1 MYARL
6 LKGLQTKI
14 KLWFLPILLSSN
26 DLNQQPSPKNLI
38 DFTRG
43 GNKIRPIFISDINQ
57 FTA

>member
-14 KLWFLPILLSSN
+14 KPWFLPILLSSN
-26 DLNQQPSPKNLI
+26 DLNQYPSTKNLI

-43 GNKIRPIFISDINQ
+43 GNKISPFFISNINQ